1 MTRSWRPSVGEEV
14 TVTAAPVTTKNQLR
28 TSCPAPHTKS
38 QPSFGGTW
46 GGNHQGQ
53 PVQVLCSGSR
63 RREAIPPPWHVPA
76 ADVQYYTWD
85 PSLRG
90 AALSRVKKNRE
101 LAPLQEG
108 HKYPLQGQEIPTPLH
123 LKLCIKP
130 VLGTTAAEMGNPAE
144 GHPSP
149 PAPQRLGI
157 PPLIK
162 GVGTKHKAYCRCRG
176 GGGGCLPKLWG
187 LIPNSWCHG
196 GRSLTL
202 GCLCRRPPPSADGV
216 LFPHTRWRAS
226 CPQSRGDPI
235 LSRPMRDTPK
245 QRGGPISSL

>member
-1 MTRSWRPSVGEEV
+1 MRDVILSNMTRSWRPSVGEEV

-176 GGGGCLPKLWG
+176 GGGCVSQNYGVSSLILDVMGGDPSLWG
-187 LIPNSWCHG
+187 VCVVVPRPVQMGCY
-196 GRSLTL
+196 SLTL
-202 GCLCRRPPPSADGV
+202 GGVQAAPKAEGIPSFHV
-216 LFPHTRWRAS
+216 P
-226 CPQSRGDPI
+226 
-235 LSRPMRDTPK
+235 
-245 QRGGPISSL
+245 